1 MALIV
6 GGVTVTGTQV
16 LDATKLSGNLPA
28 ISGASLT
35 NLPSSTASSWKNVGS
50 YVFGNWNKSASADS
64 TYSGSTLYASNVGG
78 ITETSPSSQYTSSGT
93 WRAMGRTTSSN
104 YGASTNTTLW
114 HRVS

>member
-35 NLPSSTASSWKNVGS
+35 NLPASAASSWKNVGS

-78 ITETSPSSQYTSSGT
+78 ASSSTSTQYTTSGT
-93 WRAMGRTTSSN
+93 WRAMGRTTTSN

>member
-28 ISGASLT
+28 INGASLT
-35 NLPSSTASSWKNVGS
+35 NLPVPAASSWKNVGS
-50 YVFGNWNKSASADS
+50 YVFGNWNKNASADG
-64 TYSGSTLYASNVGG
+64 TYSGSYLYASNVGG
-78 ITETSPSSQYTSSGT
+78 ASSSTSTQYTTSGT
-93 WRAMGRTTSSN
+93 WRCMGRTTTSN
-104 YGASTNTTLW
+104 YGASSNTTLW